1 MAAKTQGTCKWFNA
15 TKGFGFIT
23 DKSGGEDL
31 FVHHSAIYAPG
42 FKTLAE
48 GEELEFDIETDE
60 NGRKKAVNVTGPG
73 GAPVKGEERNGGG
86 GGGGGGGYGGGRGG
100 GGGWGGESRGRG
112 GFGGGRGGG
121 FGGGGR
127 GRGGFGGD
135 REGYGGGGSRGGYGG
150 DREGYSGGGYQ
161 REERQ

>member
-48 GEELEFDIETDE
+48 GEELEFDIETDD

-86 GGGGGGGYGGGRGG
+86 GGGGYGGGRGG
-100 GGGWGGESRGRG
+100 GGGFGGESRGRG

-121 FGGGGR
+121 RGGGFGGGR
-127 GRGGFGGD
+127 GGGFGGD
-135 REGYGGGGSRGGYGG
+135 RDGYSSGGRGGYGG
-150 DREGYSGGGYQ
+150 DRDGYSGGGYQ
-161 REERQ
+161 REDRA